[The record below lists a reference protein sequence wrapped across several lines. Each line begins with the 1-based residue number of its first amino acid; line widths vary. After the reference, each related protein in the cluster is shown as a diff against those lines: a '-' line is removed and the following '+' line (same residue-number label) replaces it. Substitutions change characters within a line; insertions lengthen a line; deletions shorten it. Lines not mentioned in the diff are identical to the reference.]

1 MNAEIISVGTELL
14 LGQVVN
20 TDATAV
26 AQELCGLGINLLH
39 MSVVGDNPKRLDD
52 AVKLALSRSD
62 LLVMTG
68 GLGPTTDDLT
78 KETVAAAAGKKLVL
92 HEESLQR
99 LRDYFH
105 TDDIPENQRKQA
117 FLPEGCTVLK
127 NDNGTAPGCAFT
139 AENGCTVI
147 MLPGPPSELVPMLQK
162 EAVPYL
168 KNGQESVIV
177 SHNIRIYGKGEALV
191 AKMMDDLMD
200 SVSPTLAPYAKEG
213 ECYLRVTAKAA
224 TTEEADALCKPMM
237 DEICSRLGDYVYGID
252 ADSLEETVVSLLR
265 EKGMHL
271 SLAESCTGGL
281 LAKRITDVS
290 GASDVLEMGFVT
302 YSNRAKQELLGVPQ
316 EILDKHGAVSVET
329 AKAMAEGT
337 VKKSGADLAVSI
349 TGVAGPNP
357 SEGKPVGLIYVGLSD
372 GKQSWVAEINNG
384 GRRKNREWHR
394 HCAAS
399 RALEMVRRYVC
410 GLPILPELKS
420 GR

>member
-52 AVKLALSRSD
+52 AVRLALSRSD

-92 HEESLQR
+92 DEGSLQR
-99 LRDYFH
+99 LKDYFH
-105 TDDIPENQRKQA
+105 TEEIPDNQRKQA

-127 NDNGTAPGCAFT
+127 NDNGTAPGCAFVS
-139 AENGCTVI
+139 ESGCTVI

-168 KNGQESVIV
+168 KQGQESVIV
-177 SHNIRIYGKGEALV
+177 SHNVRIYGRGEAPV

-200 SVSPTLAPYAKEG
+200 STSPTLAPYAKEG

-224 TTEEADALCKPMM
+224 TTEQADALCRPMM
-237 DEICSRLGDYVYGID
+237 EEICSRLGSFVYGID
-252 ADSLEETVVSLLR
+252 VESLEEVVVQLLR
-265 EKGMHL
+265 EQGKHL
-271 SLAESCTGGL
+271 ALAESCTGGL

-302 YSNRAKQELLGVPQ
+302 YSNRAKQELLSVPQ
-316 EILDKHGAVSVET
+316 EILDEYGAVSRET

-337 VKKSGADLAVSI
+337 VARTGADLAVSI

-357 SEGKPVGLIYVGLSD
+357 SEGKPVGLIYIGLSD
-372 GKQSWVAEINNG
+372 GKQTWVAELNNG

-399 RALEMVRRYVC
+399 KALDMVRRRLH
-410 GLPILPELKS
+410 GLPVLPELE
-420 GR
+420 

>member
-26 AQELCGLGINLLH
+26 AQELCGLGIDLLH

-52 AVKLALSRSD
+52 AVRLALSRSD

-92 HEESLQR
+92 DEGSLQR
-99 LRDYFH
+99 LKDYFH
-105 TDDIPENQRKQA
+105 TEDIPENQRKQA

-139 AENGCTVI
+139 AENGSVVI
-147 MLPGPPSELVPMLQK
+147 MLPGPPSELVPMLHK
-162 EAVPYL
+162 EVVPYL

-177 SHNIRIYGKGEALV
+177 SHNIRIYGKGEAPV
-191 AKMMDDLMD
+191 AQMMDDLMD
-200 SVSPTLAPYAKEG
+200 HTNPTLAPYAKEG
-213 ECYLRVTAKAA
+213 ECYLRVTAKAHS
-224 TTEEADALCKPMM
+224 TEEADALCQPMI
-237 DEICSRLGDYVYGID
+237 EGICTRLGSYVYGID
-252 ADSLEETVVSLLR
+252 AESLEETVVSLLR
-265 EKGMHL
+265 EKEKHL
-271 SLAESCTGGL
+271 SVAESCTGGL
-281 LAKRITDVS
+281 LAKRLTDVS

-302 YSNRAKQELLGVPQ
+302 YSDRAKHDLLGVPQ
-316 EILDKHGAVSVET
+316 EILDKHGAVSCET
-329 AKAMAEGT
+329 AAAMAEGT
-337 VKKSGADLAVSI
+337 VARSGADLAVSI

-372 GKQSWVAEINNG
+372 GKQTFVSEINNG

-399 RALEMVRRYVC
+399 RALDMVRRYLC
-410 GLPILPELKS
+410 GLPVLDDAK
-420 GR
+420 